1 MILPRISSGLA
12 KCVVRSICKL
22 FSGMVVPEQYD
33 GACMA
38 NNIGR
43 VKTGMRRIGQ
53 CMPLL
58 GLFLT
63 MTGAAQAATPSYDA
77 YESWL
82 VACDNILTCE
92 AKGFVQSDD
101 DVTSSMPDNRP
112 INGSVD
118 LRFIRDAGPDGV
130 IEARLSAGFPFG
142 LVDLRVDGRPLLLDR
157 SAWALNIRDGSTI
170 LSSKRPEVVA
180 AFVAQLRDGTILQVR
195 DGIVPL
201 NGLSAAVLH
210 MDDRQGRVG
219 GVTALIRTG
228 AKSASAVPP
237 APLLPPA
244 PSAHRSI
251 VLARR
256 ERDRLMAWTERT
268 QAKLIKKQSCDNPD
282 KGTDSLLES
291 GVYGLDKNNA
301 LILFGCSM
309 AAYQGASLVF
319 VVPRTGNGQPE
330 PASLPS
336 PVLIKGD
343 PGDEGSIVTSPDF
356 DVATGTLTDFYKG
369 MGLAYCGASHAW
381 RWDGHHFVL
390 TGMTFQLGCGGS
402 MSGDWPIL
410 YRSQDPQKEQ
420 KAQ

>member
-1 MILPRISSGLA
+1 MFLI
-12 KCVVRSICKL
+12 
-22 FSGMVVPEQYD
+22 F
-33 GACMA
+33 
-38 NNIGR
+38 
-43 VKTGMRRIGQ
+43 
-53 CMPLL
+53 
-58 GLFLT
+58 LFLIV
-63 MTGAAQAATPSYDA
+63 TGAAQAATPSYDV
-77 YESWL
+77 YGSWL

-92 AKGFVQSDD
+92 AKGFVQGDD
-101 DVTSSMPDNRP
+101 DVTSTMPDNRS

-130 IEARLSAGFPFG
+130 IEARLIAGFPFG
-142 LVDLRVDGRPLLLDR
+142 LADLRVDGRPLLLDR
-157 SAWALNIRDGSTI
+157 SAWTLNTRDGITI
-170 LSSKRPEVVA
+170 LSGKQAEVVA
-180 AFVAQLRDGTILQVR
+180 AFVAQLRDGETLQVR

-201 NGLSAAVLH
+201 NGFSAAMLH

-219 GVTALIRTG
+219 GVTALIRAGT
-228 AKSASAVPP
+228 KSASGVPP

-268 QAKLIKKQSCDNPD
+268 QAKLIKKQSCDSPD
-282 KGTDSLLES
+282 KGTDNLLET
-291 GVYGLDKNNA
+291 GVYELDKNNA

-319 VVPRTGNGQPE
+319 VVPRTGTGQPE

-343 PGDEGSIVTSPDF
+343 TGGEGSIVTSPDF
-356 DVATGTLTDFYKG
+356 DMATGTLTDFYKG
-369 MGLAYCGASHAW
+369 MGLAYCGASHEW

-402 MSGDWPIL
+402 MSGDWPVL
-410 YRSQDPQKEQ
+410 YRSKVQQREQ
-420 KAQ
+420 RME